1 MAETYRSGRAAV
13 TVEQRQLLTQIDRI
27 TEGAGTSFLDAARAS
42 LTTTTEEAAP
52 QWMERTGATKRSF
65 VIRDDISPDRV
76 SVTALNT
83 ATNEGFAYPY
93 RVRFSYRTAQS
104 LEAEVSR
111 HRNDQAL
118 HESEITAG
126 KHGIRDLGKFYGWFR
141 KTRGRP
147 YDAEDRA
154 RRWRAQLRESH
165 GEGSPST
172 QVAGKQAWSLLVR
185 RPAKRRE
192 RALID
197 TVRADL
203 AKLAG
208 G

>member
-83 ATNEGFAYPY
+83 ATRSGVAYPY
-93 RVRFSYRTAQS
+93 KARFSVRLAS
-104 LEAEVSR
+104 ELDAEVAR
-111 HRNDQAL
+111 IERG
-118 HESEITAG
+118 ITQTDDERTTLKWMATLFAA
-126 KHGIRDLGKFYGWFR
+126 KHKRRATGADL
-141 KTRGRP
+141 
-147 YDAEDRA
+147 AH
-154 RRWRAQLRESH
+154 RWRVMLTRNYGTGA
-165 GEGSPST
+165 PSEAY
-172 QVAGKQAWSLLVR
+172 AGKQAWSLLVR

-192 RALID
+192 RRLIE
-197 TVRADL
+197 VLRADL
-203 AKLAG
+203 DRLAG
-208 G
+208 D